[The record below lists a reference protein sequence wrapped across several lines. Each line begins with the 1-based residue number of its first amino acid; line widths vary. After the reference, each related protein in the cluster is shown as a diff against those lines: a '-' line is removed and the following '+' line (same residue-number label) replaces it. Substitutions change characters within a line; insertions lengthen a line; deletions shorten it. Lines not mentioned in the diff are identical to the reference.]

1 MIIKALL
8 ITGSN
13 EDPRTRDDWHDVAII
28 HDCATTNEETMIKM
42 CDEERGASGCA
53 IWLYEGEDWEDKSE
67 VDAQFANGGVRYVQ
81 KFHPWDTDNVTL
93 IRVASDVDDNDDWM
107 EEWRREIAM
116 EAGMM
121 GGCDAYN
128 DVMGY

>member
-1 MIIKALL
+1 MKALF

-13 EDPRTRDDWHDVAII
+13 NDPRNEDDWSDVMILS
-28 HDCATTNEETMIKM
+28 EESDMSEEEMIAM
-42 CDEERGASGCA
+42 CDEERRSEGYA
-53 IWLYEGEDWEDKSE
+53 IWVYEGDDYEDKLCGRRL
-67 VDAQFANGGVRYVQ
+67 ANGTMVYDML
-81 KFHPWDTDNVTL
+81 FHPWDTDDVKL
-93 IRVASDVDDNDDWM
+93 IREADDVADDDEWM

-128 DVMGY
+128 ETMGY

>member
-1 MIIKALL
+1 MTIKALL

-13 EDPRTRDDWHDVAII
+13 EDPRTNDDWHDAAII
-28 HDCATTNEETMIKM
+28 HDCATTSEETMIKM
-42 CDEERGASGCA
+42 CDDERGASGCA
-53 IWLYEGEDWEDKSE
+53 IWLYEGEDWEDKTE

-93 IRVASDVDDNDDWM
+93 IRSASEVEDDDDWM
-107 EEWRREIAM
+107 EDWRREIAM

-121 GGCDAYN
+121 GGCAAYN
-128 DVMGY
+128 DAMGY